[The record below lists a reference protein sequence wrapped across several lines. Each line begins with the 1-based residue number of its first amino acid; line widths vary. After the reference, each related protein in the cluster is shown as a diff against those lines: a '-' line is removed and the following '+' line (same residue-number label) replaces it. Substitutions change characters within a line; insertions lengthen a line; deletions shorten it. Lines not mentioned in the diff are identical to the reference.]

1 MRQQGLESDGS
12 AMQGPQGSEGVT
24 LAPHRHSPRAGAGES
39 EAGCSANLGAD
50 SLNTMG
56 LCYWLAPKGS
66 PGAYVT
72 KALPLLFSQIEPSP
86 KDPQT

>member
-1 MRQQGLESDGS
+1 MQRQGVESDGS
-12 AMQGPQGSEGVT
+12 AQQGPEGVRGWRPT
-24 LAPHRHSPRAGAGES
+24 GIAPGLDLGRTRQ
-39 EAGCSANLGAD
+39 AGCSANLGAD

-72 KALPLLFSQIEPSP
+72 KAFTLAF
-86 KDPQT
+86 